1 MAEKILSSH
10 NYEKLIM
17 VPAGQPWQRPTI
29 ANAHHRL
36 EMVKLAIKSDEIL
49 VSDCEIRRNAPSYAL
64 DTVRELRQEFDGDFT
79 WIIGSDALGSLESWH
94 EIVTLA
100 GLVDFLVITRPG
112 FDIAGVH
119 VPDYIRWQQIEIGA
133 LDISATDIRRALH
146 EGRDVSALISPQVL
160 SYIQKN
166 QLYGA
171 A

>member
-36 EMVKLAIKSDEIL
+36 EMVKLAIKGDEIL

-94 EIVTLA
+94 EIAILA